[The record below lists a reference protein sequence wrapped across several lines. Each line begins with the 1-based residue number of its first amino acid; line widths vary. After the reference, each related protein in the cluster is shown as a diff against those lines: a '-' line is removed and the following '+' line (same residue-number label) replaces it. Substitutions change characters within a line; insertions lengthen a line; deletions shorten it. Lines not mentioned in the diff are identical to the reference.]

1 MTDTIYK
8 EMILDLYRNPLN
20 KKRLALANLS
30 ATGENPMCGDEMHI
44 EIELDKQ
51 GRVQD
56 IGFSGDGC
64 AISLAAASLITDAV
78 KQKTSQEIQTMGE
91 EEMIELLHIPI
102 SYTRKKCALLGL
114 KTIQHAFEKTEH
126 ELNESNG

>member
-20 KKRLALANLS
+20 KKRLASPTLS
-30 ATGENPMCGDEMHI
+30 LGGTNPICGDDLHI
-44 EIELDKQ
+44 EIELDEQ

-64 AISLAAASLITDAV
+64 AISVAAASLITDAV
-78 KQKTSQEIQTMGE
+78 KQKTPEEIQNIRE
-91 EEMIELLHIPI
+91 DNMIELLQIPI

-114 KTIQHAFEKTEH
+114 KTIQRAFEKQNTD
-126 ELNESNG
+126 